1 MTAPL
6 LQVTDLKTHF
16 HTAKGLM
23 KAVDGV
29 SFSLAAGEVLG
40 LVGESG
46 SGKSIT
52 GFSIIGLIDQPGRIE
67 SGSSIKLEGRELVG
81 LAPSELRAI
90 RGKAISMVFQ
100 DPMMTLN
107 PVLSI
112 FTQIRLALEAHGK
125 IPPAEARQ
133 RAIAALKQVRIPDPE
148 LKVDFYPHQ
157 FSGGMRQ
164 RVAIAIALLHK
175 PKLIIADE
183 PTTALDVSIQA
194 EILAEMKELVKE
206 TGTALI
212 WISHDLATVAS
223 IADQVAVMKTG
234 RIVEAGATND
244 VLLNPQHP
252 YTRGLLDALPSRAEP
267 GTMLARNSGDGAVDP
282 APPPRREATGQNR
295 LPKHGV
301 PYFVIEGVSKQF
313 RKNTGLLHDLAEKAG
328 LASPVPVVQ
337 AVDDISLTLA
347 RGDALGL
354 VGESGSGKS
363 TLGRIAAGIYAPT
376 SGIVRLEGE
385 RVISG
390 GRNPTKVTTRVQTIF
405 QDPFA
410 SLDPR
415 MRVGDSISEG
425 PLAHGLVT
433 RAQAGEYVRQWL
445 AAVGL
450 DPAFA
455 GRYPHQF
462 SGGQR
467 QRVAIAR
474 ALAMQPDVVVC
485 DEPVASLDVSIQ
497 AQIINLLIRLRKELE
512 LTLIFISH
520 DLSVVRHL
528 CDRVAIMY
536 RGRIVEAGQTA
547 EIYENPQDDYT
558 RRLLA
563 AVPVLPQAARRPRK
577 QFEPSKYEV
586 NDGTLAVGRSG
597 LARQGGEDPRRPF
610 SEAEGLEERRALRR
624 GAVLRQRP

>member
-6 LQVTDLKTHF
+6 LEIKELRTHF
-16 HTAKGLM
+16 HTAKGVL

-29 SFSLAAGEVLG
+29 SFTVAHGEVLG

-52 GFSIIGLIDQPGRIE
+52 GFSILGLIDEPGRVE
-67 SGSSIKLEGRELVG
+67 SGSVRLEGRELIG
-81 LAPSELRAI
+81 LAPEELRRI
-90 RGKAISMVFQ
+90 RGRSISMVFQ

-112 FTQIRLALEAHGK
+112 GLQIELALRAHGVHGE
-125 IPPAEARQ
+125 AEIRK
-133 RAIAALKQVRIPDPE
+133 RSVAALAQVRIPDPE
-148 LKVDFYPHQ
+148 RRLGSYPHQ

-164 RVAIAIALLHK
+164 RVAIAIALLHR

-194 EILAEMKELVKE
+194 EILAEMQELVKQ

-223 IADQVAVMKTG
+223 IAQRIAVMQQG
-234 RIVEAGATND
+234 RIVEMGRTED
-244 VLLNPQHP
+244 VILKPAHA
-252 YTRGLLDALPSRAEP
+252 YTRALLDALPSRAQP
-267 GTMLARNSGDGAVDP
+267 GALLARQVTEGAPDP
-282 APPPRREATGQNR
+282 APPPRRRAQSVRPASQEHLVVTN
-295 LPKHGV
+295 
-301 PYFVIEGVSKQF
+301 ISKRF
-313 RKNTGLLHDLAEKAG
+313 RDSGGLLQG
-328 LASPVPVVQ
+328 LAHRIGLSDPAPEVL
-337 AVDDISLTLA
+337 AVDDVTLSVK
-347 RGDALGL
+347 RGEALGL

-363 TLGRIAAGIYAPT
+363 TLGRIIAGIHLPT
-376 SGIVRLEGE
+376 DGTIRLD
-385 RVISG
+385 G
-390 GRNPTKVTTRVQTIF
+390 GKVMSDGHPARKTTTLIQTIF

-410 SLDPR
+410 SLNPR
-415 MRVGDSISEG
+415 MRVGDTIAEG
-425 PLAHGLVT
+425 PLAHRLVS
-433 RAQAGEYVRQWL
+433 RAEAGDYVRRWL

-474 ALAMQPDVVVC
+474 ALAMQPEVVVC

-497 AQIINLLIRLRKELE
+497 AQIINLLLQLRRELN

-528 CDRVAIMY
+528 CDRVAVMY
-536 RGRIVEAGQTA
+536 RGRIVETGTTQ
-547 EIYENPQDDYT
+547 EIYARPQNKYT

-563 AVPVLPQAARRPRK
+563 AVPVLPNHEAQA
-577 QFEPSKYEV
+577 
-586 NDGTLAVGRSG
+586 GRC
-597 LARQGGEDPRRPF
+597 GE
-610 SEAEGLEERRALRR
+610 E
-624 GAVLRQRP
+624 

>member
-6 LQVTDLKTHF
+6 LQVSDLRTYF
-16 HTAKGLM
+16 HTARGVM

-29 SFSLAAGEVLG
+29 SFSLAPGEVMG

-67 SGSSIKLEGRELVG
+67 SGSSIRLEGREIVG
-81 LAPSELRAI
+81 LPADRLRAI
-90 RGKAISMVFQ
+90 RGKTVSMVFQ

-112 FTQIRLALEAHGK
+112 GTQIRLALEAHERLSA
-125 IPPAEARQ
+125 AEARR
-133 RAIAALKQVRIPDPE
+133 RAIAALAQVRIPDPE
-148 LKVDFYPHQ
+148 QKVDFYPHQ

-175 PKLIIADE
+175 PRLVIADE
-183 PTTALDVSIQA
+183 PTTALDVSVQA
-194 EILAEMKELVKE
+194 EILAEMRDLVKE
-206 TGTALI
+206 IGTALI

-223 IADQVAVMKTG
+223 IADHVAVMRTG
-234 RIVEAGATND
+234 RIVEAGPTLD
-244 VLLNPQHP
+244 VLMKPQHP
-252 YTRGLLDALPSRAEP
+252 YTQRLLDALPSRSEP
-267 GTMLARNSGDGAVDP
+267 GTLLARNSGDSEPDP
-282 APPPRREATGQNR
+282 APPPRRGAAAKRAAPTDA
-295 LPKHGV
+295 
-301 PYFVIEGVSKQF
+301 PYFVIEHATKQF
-313 RKNTGLLHDLAEKAG
+313 RPHAG
-328 LASPVPVVQ
+328 LVHAIGEKLGLARPVPVVN
-337 AVDDISLTLA
+337 AVDDVSLTLA

-363 TLGRIAAGIYAPT
+363 TLGRMAAGIYVPT
-376 SGIVRLEGE
+376 AGTVRLQG
-385 RVISG
+385 RPVMSSG
-390 GRNPTKVTTRVQTIF
+390 RSPRKITTRVQTIF

-415 MRVGDSISEG
+415 MRIGDSISEG
-425 PLAHGLVT
+425 PLAHGLVG
-433 RAQAGEYVRQWL
+433 RAEAGGYVRQWL

-474 ALAMQPDVVVC
+474 ALAMQPDIVVC

-497 AQIINLLIRLRKELE
+497 AQIINLLIRLRQELD

-536 RGRIVEAGQTA
+536 RGRIVEAGATA
-547 EIYENPQDDYT
+547 DIYDNPRDDYT

-563 AVPVLPQAARRPRK
+563 AVPVLPQPTGK
-577 QFEPSKYEV
+577 
-586 NDGTLAVGRSG
+586 TG
-597 LARQGGEDPRRPF
+597 L
-610 SEAEGLEERRALRR
+610 
-624 GAVLRQRP
+624 

>member
-1 MTAPL
+1 MTDAPL
-6 LQVTDLKTHF
+6 LDVSDLTTYF
-16 HTAKGLM
+16 HARAGLV

-29 SFSLAAGEVLG
+29 SFSLKRGEVMG

-67 SGSSIKLEGRELVG
+67 SGSVKLEGRELVG
-81 LAPSELRAI
+81 LPAPELRKI
-90 RGKAISMVFQ
+90 RGKSISMVFQ

-107 PVLSI
+107 PMLTI
-112 FTQIRLALEAHGK
+112 GAQITLALEAHEKVSG
-125 IPPAEARQ
+125 AEARR
-133 RAIAALKQVRIPDPE
+133 RAIAALAQVRIPDPE
-148 LKVDFYPHQ
+148 SKVDFHPHQ

-164 RVAIAIALLHK
+164 RVAIAIALLHR
-175 PKLIIADE
+175 PKLIICDE

-194 EILAEMKELVKE
+194 EILAEMKDLVAEL
-206 TGTALI
+206 GTALI

-223 IADQVAVMKTG
+223 IADKVCVMRFGK
-234 RIVEAGATND
+234 IVEAGPMLD
-244 VLLNPQHP
+244 VLTRPQHP
-252 YTRGLLDALPSRAEP
+252 YTQALLDSLPSRAKP
-267 GTMLARNSGDGAVDP
+267 GALLARGAGTDA
-282 APPPRREATGQNR
+282 APPPRMARKDAARKPG
-295 LPKHGV
+295 PDV
-301 PYFVIEGVSKQF
+301 PYFVIENVGKRFQQKPGVLK
-313 RKNTGLLHDLAEKAG
+313 LLALKLG
-328 LASPVPVVQ
+328 IGRPTSIVQ
-337 AVDDISLTLA
+337 AVDAVSLTLT
-347 RGDALGL
+347 RGEALGL

-363 TLGRIAAGIYAPT
+363 TLGRMAAGIYAPDT
-376 SGIVRLEGE
+376 GLVLLDGAHVMSPGE
-385 RVISG
+385 RPHKI
-390 GRNPTKVTTRVQTIF
+390 TTRVQTIF

-410 SLDPR
+410 SLNPR
-415 MRVGDSISEG
+415 MRIGDSISEG
-425 PLAHGLVT
+425 PVAHGLVT
-433 RAQAGEYVRQWL
+433 RSEAGEYVAQWL

-455 GRYPHQF
+455 SRYPHQF

-497 AQIINLLIRLRKELE
+497 AQIINLLIRLRSELD

-536 RGRIVEAGQTA
+536 RGKIVESGSAG
-547 EIYENPQDDYT
+547 EVYDHPQHDYT

-563 AVPVLPQAARRPRK
+563 AVPVLPVA
-577 QFEPSKYEV
+577 
-586 NDGTLAVGRSG
+586 
-597 LARQGGEDPRRPF
+597 
-610 SEAEGLEERRALRR
+610 
-624 GAVLRQRP
+624 

>member
-1 MTAPL
+1 MMAKAAEMTTPL
-6 LQVTDLKTHF
+6 LQVSDLKTYF
-16 HTAKGLM
+16 HTARGVM

-29 SFSLAAGEVLG
+29 SFNLAPGEVMG

-67 SGSSIKLEGRELVG
+67 SGSSIKLEGREIVG
-81 LAPSELRAI
+81 LPADQLRAI
-90 RGKAISMVFQ
+90 RGKTISMVFQ

-112 FTQIRLALEAHGK
+112 ETQIRLALEAHEK
-125 IPPAEARQ
+125 VSAAEARK
-133 RAIAALKQVRIPDPE
+133 RAIAALAQVRIPDPE
-148 LKVDFYPHQ
+148 QKVDFYPHQ

-175 PKLIIADE
+175 PKLVIADE
-183 PTTALDVSIQA
+183 PTTALDVSVQA
-194 EILAEMKELVKE
+194 EILAEMKELVKKI
-206 TGTALI
+206 GTALI
-212 WISHDLATVAS
+212 WVSHDLATVAS
-223 IADQVAVMKTG
+223 IADHVAVMKSG
-234 RIVEAGATND
+234 RIVEAGPTLD
-244 VLLNPQHP
+244 VLLKPRHP

-267 GTMLARNSGDGAVDP
+267 GAMLARNSGDSEPDP
-282 APPPRREATGQNR
+282 APPPRREAAAKAPAR
-295 LPKHGV
+295 ADA
-301 PYFVIEGVSKQF
+301 PYFVIDGVSKQF
-313 RKNTGLLHDLAEKAG
+313 RRNTGLMHAIGEKIG
-328 LASPVPVVQ
+328 LARPVPFVN
-337 AVDDISLTLA
+337 AVDKVSLMLS

-363 TLGRIAAGIYAPT
+363 TLGRMAAGIYVPT
-376 SGIVRLEGE
+376 AGTVRLQGE
-385 RVISG
+385 PVMSSG
-390 GRNPTKVTTRVQTIF
+390 RSARKITTRIQTIF

-415 MRVGDSISEG
+415 MHIGDAISEG

-474 ALAMQPDVVVC
+474 ALAMQPDIGVC

-497 AQIINLLIRLRKELE
+497 AQIINLLIRLRQELN

-536 RGRIVEAGQTA
+536 RGRIVEAGETA
-547 EIYENPQDDYT
+547 DIYNNPKDDYT

-563 AVPVLPQAARRPRK
+563 AVPVLPQAA
-577 QFEPSKYEV
+577 
-586 NDGTLAVGRSG
+586 
-597 LARQGGEDPRRPF
+597 
-610 SEAEGLEERRALRR
+610 EE
-624 GAVLRQRP
+624 AVL